1 MNPVSSD
8 DEHCHQQAN
17 NLKYIIVYINR
28 PMNEMSGM
36 MFQLRT
42 EFDFLQ
48 ETPSSHDS
56 MDLLKMN
63 LLLIFIF

>member
-28 PMNEMSGM
+28 PMNENVRNDVSIKNWIR
-36 MFQLRT
+36 FFAR
-42 EFDFLQ
+42 D
-48 ETPSSHDS
+48 P
-56 MDLLKMN
+56 K
-63 LLLIFIF
+63 